1 MFLKDRYDCND
12 GNRNTIEEALVVAL
26 IRLTAAYLGMTE
38 EEGEMDFSTCIWNE
52 MGKPS
57 RIELLEDIV
66 TYHMEVDQYL
76 GYIR

>member
-38 EEGEMDFSTCIWNE
+38 EEGEMDFSTCI
-52 MGKPS
+52 
-57 RIELLEDIV
+57 
-66 TYHMEVDQYL
+66 
-76 GYIR
+76 